1 MDVQTLF
8 SVRGKVALVT
18 GGSRGIGEMIA
29 AGFLANG
36 AKVYISSR
44 KAAAC
49 DATAARLSDTYGGEC
64 IALPADVASV
74 ASIEQLAAALGER
87 ESKLDVLINNA
98 GVSWGAPLDTF
109 PEAGWDAD
117 CADTFDVSAVEEP
130 TPIADDACNSCDRD
144 FTAAFVLNEDKRN
157 CPFDG
162 YESLLDNDTTDRIDE
177 EAYTLALMLD
187 TNPLGG
193 DPGEVSV
200 WSYAQDDRDE
210 ATWIQRAMSIG
221 TFTPDTAEDVTGPA
235 ARVWARSEGL
245 CVTIEE
251 E

>member
-1 MDVQTLF
+1 MSVPLALLLLACSVDGAPRSEKADGDDTSGTAGTHPLVPEAYADAWDVESLGCEDATVYWAF
-8 SVRGKVALVT
+8 T
-18 GGSRGIGEMIA
+18 GAIDA
-29 AGFLANG
+29 AG
-36 AKVYISSR
+36 
-44 KAAAC
+44 
-49 DATAARLSDTYGGEC
+49 TMTGE
-64 IALPADVASV
+64 
-74 ASIEQLAAALGER
+74 ET
-87 ESKLDVLINNA
+87 
-98 GVSWGAPLDTF
+98 WYWFF

-235 ARVWARSEGL
+235 ALVWARSEGL